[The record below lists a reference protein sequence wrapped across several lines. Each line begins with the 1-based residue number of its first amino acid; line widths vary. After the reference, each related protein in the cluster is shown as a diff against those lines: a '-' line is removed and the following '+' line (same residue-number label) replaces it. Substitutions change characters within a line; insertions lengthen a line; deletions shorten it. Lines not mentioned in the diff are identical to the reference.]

1 MSSTASRTVICKS
14 RTRIAENQVFDV
26 YFDHIAQPGG
36 QEVPTYLVVAPKTS
50 SANMVTGV
58 SVLPLM
64 DGKVGLLRL
73 YRHAI
78 GMSTWE
84 VPRGF
89 VDAGESAEESAARE
103 LDEEAGLQ
111 VPPGNLES
119 MGFMTPEGSLIA
131 ARVHLF
137 VAHDC
142 QPLRPYRADELGH
155 EALAWFPTD
164 GAVAM
169 ARRAEIEDPST
180 LLLLYRLALDR
191 A

>member
-1 MSSTASRTVICKS
+1 MSRSASRTVICKS
-14 RTRIAENQVFDV
+14 RTRIAENQVFDI

-50 SANMVTGV
+50 AANMVTGV
-58 SVLPLM
+58 SVLPVM

-78 GMSTWE
+78 GISTWE

-89 VDAGESAEESAARE
+89 VDAGESAEVSAARE
-103 LDEEAGLQ
+103 LDEEAG
-111 VPPGNLES
+111 VRVRPEGLES
-119 MGFMTPEGSLIA
+119 MGCMTPEGSLLA

-142 QPLRPYRADELGH
+142 EPLRPYQADELGH
-155 EALAWFPTD
+155 ETLGWFPLEDALA
-164 GAVAM
+164 M
-169 ARRAEIEDPST
+169 AHRGEIEDPST
-180 LLLLYRLALDR
+180 LLLLYRTALDR
-191 A
+191 T